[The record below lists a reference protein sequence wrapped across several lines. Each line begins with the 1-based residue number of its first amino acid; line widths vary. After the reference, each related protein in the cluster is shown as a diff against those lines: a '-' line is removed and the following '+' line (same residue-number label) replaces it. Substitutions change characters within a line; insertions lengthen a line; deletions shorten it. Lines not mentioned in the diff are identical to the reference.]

1 MHWVAMGRMDVDDR
15 IKDRLAHL
23 ARLVELYAA
32 DGKFS
37 FHKNVENTIRDL
49 LNILLNVCSGLN
61 SEH

>member
-1 MHWVAMGRMDVDDR
+1 MGRMDVDDR

-49 LNILLNVCSGLN
+49 LKRVGTIKFQADKV
-61 SEH
+61 